1 MLVGEPSES
10 EWSELT
16 LPLRGTEI
24 TSVVPDPFSRDR
36 YFLGTLG
43 EGVWVYEGKMRRY
56 VPQTRAQA
64 ATAAAGGS
72 Q

>member
-1 MLVGEPSES
+1 
-10 EWSELT
+10 

-43 EGVWVYEGKMRRY
+43 EGVWVYEGKMQRY
-56 VPQTRAQA
+56 VAREPQHRAQV
-64 ATAAAGGS
+64 TTGGT